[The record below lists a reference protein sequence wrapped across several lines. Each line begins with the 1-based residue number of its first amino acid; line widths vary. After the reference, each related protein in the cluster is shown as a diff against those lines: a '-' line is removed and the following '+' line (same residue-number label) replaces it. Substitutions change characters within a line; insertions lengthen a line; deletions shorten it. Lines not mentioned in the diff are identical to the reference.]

1 MRPPFTGVYLDL
13 SAGAECRA
21 YAGPVIAS
29 TWRDDPLTLCI
40 YNQGWCTTPC
50 IARPGESSTT
60 DLLLA
65 PLGEQIE
72 VWRPDPRASV
82 RMHAQRGITL
92 FMNNFVV
99 S

>member
-1 MRPPFTGVYLDL
+1 MQSIRR
-13 SAGAECRA
+13 AGHC
-21 YAGPVIAS
+21 VD
-29 TWRDDPLTLCI
+29 WRDDPLTLCI

-65 PLGEQIE
+65 RLGEQIE

-82 RMHAQRGITL
+82 RMLHSVGSQ
-92 FMNNFVV
+92 
-99 S
+99 SS